1 MMQPKLDGPE
11 NGLVGDLEAR
21 HDVLDRLAASALVLR
36 AAEHEVASASHRE
49 LLHDAALELHDA
61 IIRLRMML
69 TPAPSLV
76 DVRQDADAVPGDTT
90 TYD

>member
-1 MMQPKLDGPE
+1 MQPKLDGPE
-11 NGLVGDLEAR
+11 SGLVGDLEAR

-61 IIRLRMML
+61 IVRLRMML
-69 TPAPSLV
+69 TPAPSALV
-76 DVRQDADAVPGDTT
+76 DVRQDAEAVPGDTT